1 MRKQVSSKKIK
12 TAPLF
17 IVSQNY
23 MKPYIY
29 DNLFFKHFRYNSILC
44 YHQYSTRVMTYISI
58 KSHID
63 STPITGIHSVQG
75 VLPEDKDQ
83 QT

>member
-1 MRKQVSSKKIK
+1 M
-12 TAPLF
+12 
-17 IVSQNY
+17 QNY
-23 MKPYIY
+23 IKFYILY
-29 DNLFFKHFRYNSILC
+29 DNLCFLHFRYNSILS
-44 YHQYSTRVMTYISI
+44 YDQYCTRAMTYTSI

-63 STPITGIHSVQG
+63 STPITEIHLVQG